1 MKKLAL
7 ILAILMLAVFA
18 WMIFF
23 AGDTT
28 RIIINGQE
36 LTGPIKGVVGAAA
49 LAVGLVALFCAA
61 IFLAFVLAGVGLFIL
76 GAVVVAGLLFGWF
89 AFPLLL
95 FLLVPLAIV
104 WLFVAIGGGTKS

>member
-7 ILAILMLAVFA
+7 VLAILMLAAFA
-18 WMIFF
+18 WMVLF

-36 LTGPIKGVVGAAA
+36 LTGPIKGAAGAAGLVA
-49 LAVGLVALFCAA
+49 GLVALFCAA
-61 IFLAFVLAGVGLFIL
+61 ILLAFVVAGIGVFIL
-76 GAVVVAGLLFGWF
+76 GAVVAAGLLVAWF

-95 FLLVPLAIV
+95 LLLLPLAVV
-104 WLFVAIGGGTKS
+104 WLFVAIGGGKS

>member
-7 ILAILMLAVFA
+7 ILAVLMLAVFA
-18 WMIFF
+18 WTVFF

-36 LTGPIKGVVGAAA
+36 LTGPLKGAVSAAG
-49 LAVGLVALFCAA
+49 LVLGLVALFCAA
-61 IFLAFVLAGVGLFIL
+61 IFLAFVVAGIGLFIL

-95 FLLVPLAIV
+95 FLLVPLAII
-104 WLFVAIGGGTKS
+104 WLFVAVGGATKS